1 MKIIR
6 VSLVMMQNMD
16 KKDVKEIAMELI
28 MKKMDFLFVKK
39 KDAKKDIIILMDNV
53 KNVPKNPKD
62 AENVLMMFQKI

>member
-1 MKIIR
+1 
-6 VSLVMMQNMD
+6 MMQNMD

-28 MKKMDFLFVKK
+28 KKKMDFLFVKK

>member
-1 MKIIR
+1 MKIIH